1 MASKAP
7 RSTQIFYFGTKS
19 GTDLKDSIRRRL
31 RHYSAAYSMLYYIGM
46 ILIVGGV
53 PLFIPAA
60 MAYIFDHNPM
70 LAYCFYM
77 PAIASLIFGFGF
89 TRIFEKVDL
98 DLSTAILLSAIV
110 WLLLTAIGSIPYF
123 LAYQLVDKSIG
134 LTPIDGFFESMSG
147 YTATGLTMY
156 TNVEILPMSI
166 LFWRS
171 LTEWIGG
178 VGVIV
183 LFLTVLIR
191 RSGTVAHKLYS
202 AEGRSDRIVPSVIK
216 TARQIW
222 LIYLGY
228 TLAGALALYALGMPF
243 FDSLNHS
250 MTALATGGFSVKN
263 ASIGYYNNF
272 AYMDVLNVLMLL
284 GGISFV
290 LHSKLLR
297 LKIKEFL
304 SNIEIATMFFIV
316 LFFSL
321 AISFSQYGFYFN
333 PQGIQHSTFQSIS
346 ALTGTGFATQDLSK
360 WNDFS
365 KFSLTILMIFG
376 GGYGSTA
383 SALKLIRVA
392 VLLYAV
398 WWTAKKVLLPEHA
411 VTTFKLG
418 GKFYS
423 SDELES
429 VALYAWLYL
438 VTLVLGALVFMFAGH
453 SAVDSLF
460 EVASAEG
467 NVGLSVG
474 ITSPMMPDYQKIV
487 LIIEMWAGRLEIFP
501 VLVLIFSPLKR
512 RMRGV

>member
-1 MASKAP
+1 MASKPPSAG
-7 RSTQIFYFGTKS
+7 QIFYFGKGDNS
-19 GTDLKDSIRRRL
+19 ERL
-31 RHYSAAYSMLYYIGM
+31 EALRQRFRHYSAISVLFHYFGL

-53 PLFIPAA
+53 PLFIPAF
-60 MAYIFDHNPM
+60 MAQFMDHNSM

-77 PAIASLIFGFGF
+77 PGIAALIFGIGF
-89 TRIFEKVDL
+89 TRIFQKREL
-98 DLSTAILLSAIV
+98 DLGSATVLSAFIWLVLPFISAVPYVLAGKIV
-110 WLLLTAIGSIPYF
+110 NP
-123 LAYQLVDKSIG
+123 AYG
-134 LTPIDGFFESMSG
+134 LSPVNAFFESMSG

-156 TNVEILPMSI
+156 PDVESLPRSV

-183 LFLTVLIR
+183 LFLTVFIR

-202 AEGRSDRIVPSVIK
+202 AEGRSDRIVPSVIS

-228 TLAGALALYALGMPF
+228 TLAGTLALMALGMPA
-243 FDSLNHS
+243 FDSLNQS
-250 MTALATGGFSVKN
+250 MTAMATGGFSVKN
-263 ASIGYYNNF
+263 ASIG
-272 AYMDVLNVLMLL
+272 AYGNPLYEDVIMILMLL

-297 LKIKEFL
+297 GKFRDFL
-304 SNIEIATMFFIV
+304 SNVEISTMFFII
-316 LFFSL
+316 LFFSIGMYL
-321 AISFSQYGFYFN
+321 SMYRGQFAAGGMQAAF
-333 PQGIQHSTFQSIS
+333 FQSIS
-346 ALTGTGFATQDLSK
+346 ALTGTGFATVDLSK

-365 KFSLTILMIFG
+365 KFMMTLLMIFG

-392 VLLYAV
+392 VLIYAV
-398 WWTAKKVLLPEHA
+398 WWTAKRALLPEHA
-411 VTTFKLG
+411 IVRFKMA
-418 GKFYS
+418 GKIYS
-423 SDELES
+423 DKELQS
-429 VALYAWLYL
+429 VALYAWVYL
-438 VTLVLGALVFMFAGH
+438 TILVLGALVFMFSGY

-474 ITSPMMPDYQKIV
+474 ITSPVMPLYEKIV
-487 LIIEMWAGRLEIFP
+487 LIIEMWAGRLEIYP
-501 VLVLIFSPLKR
+501 VLILFLAPFRKYIR
-512 RMRGV
+512 

>member
-1 MASKAP
+1 M
-7 RSTQIFYFGTKS
+7 
-19 GTDLKDSIRRRL
+19 
-31 RHYSAAYSMLYYIGM
+31 
-46 ILIVGGV
+46 
-53 PLFIPAA
+53 
-60 MAYIFDHNPM
+60 
-70 LAYCFYM
+70 
-77 PAIASLIFGFGF
+77 
-89 TRIFEKVDL
+89 
-98 DLSTAILLSAIV
+98 LSAFI
-110 WLLLTAIGSIPYF
+110 WLVLPFISAVPYV
-123 LAYQLVDKSIG
+123 LAGKLIDPSIG
-134 LTPIDGFFESMSG
+134 LSPVDAFFESMSG

-156 TNVEILPMSI
+156 TDVESLPMSV

-183 LFLTVLIR
+183 LFLTVFIR

-202 AEGRSDRIVPSVIK
+202 AEGRSDRIVPSVIS

-228 TLAGALALYALGMPF
+228 TLAGTLALMALGMSA

-250 MTALATGGFSVKN
+250 MTAMATGGFSVRN
-263 ASIGYYNNF
+263 ASIG
-272 AYMDVLNVLMLL
+272 AYGNPLYEDVIMILMLL

-297 LKIKEFL
+297 GKVKEFL
-304 SNIEIATMFFIV
+304 SNIEITTMFFII
-316 LFFSL
+316 LFFSI
-321 AISFSQYGFYFN
+321 AMYFSMYRGNFAAGGMQAAF
-333 PQGIQHSTFQSIS
+333 FQSIS
-346 ALTGTGFATQDLSK
+346 ALTGTGFATDDLSR

-365 KFSLTILMIFG
+365 KFMMTILMIFG

-398 WWTAKKVLLPEHA
+398 WWTAKRALLPEHA
-411 VTTFKLG
+411 VLKFKMAG
-418 GKFYS
+418 RIYS
-423 SDELES
+423 DKELQS
-429 VALYAWLYL
+429 VALYAWVYL
-438 VTLVLGALVFMFAGH
+438 TLLVLGALVFMFSGY

-474 ITSPMMPDYQKIV
+474 ITSPFMPLHQKIV

-501 VLVLIFSPLKR
+501 VLILFLAPFRKLIR
-512 RMRGV
+512 

>member
-1 MASKAP
+1 MASK
-7 RSTQIFYFGTKS
+7 SSIQIFYS
-19 GTDLKDSIRRRL
+19 GKKARSELMEGIKHRL
-31 RHYSAAYSMLYYIGM
+31 RHYSTAYSFLYYLGM

-60 MAYIFDHNPM
+60 MALVMDHNSM

-77 PAIASLIFGFGF
+77 PGIASLIFGFGF
-89 TRIFEKVDL
+89 TRVFKKVEL
-98 DLSTAILLSAIV
+98 NLSSATILSAFV
-110 WLLLTAIGSIPYF
+110 WLLLTAIGSIPF
-123 LAYQLVDKSIG
+123 LLAHDLVGTSIG
-134 LTPIDGFFESMSG
+134 LSPIDAFFESMSG

-156 TNVEILPMSI
+156 TNVEILPKSI

-202 AEGRSDRIVPSVIK
+202 AEGRSDRIVPSVIR
-216 TARQIW
+216 TARRIW
-222 LIYLGY
+222 VIYLGY
-228 TLAGALALYALGMPF
+228 TLAGTLALYALGMPF

-263 ASIGYYNNF
+263 QSIGAYNNF
-272 AYMDVLNVLMLL
+272 AYNDVIMVLMLL

-297 LKIKEFL
+297 GKIKEFL
-304 SNIEIATMFFIV
+304 SNIEITTMFFLV
-316 LFFSL
+316 LFFSI
-321 AISFSQYGFYFN
+321 AISFSLYGFNFS
-333 PQGIQHSTFQSIS
+333 PMGIQHSTFQSIS
-346 ALTGTGFATQDLSK
+346 ALTGTGFATQNLAR
-360 WNDFS
+360 WNEFS
-365 KFSLTILMIFG
+365 KFSLTILMVFG

-398 WWTAKKVLLPEHA
+398 WWTVKKVLLPEHS
-411 VTTFKLG
+411 VMSFRLG
-418 GKFYS
+418 GKFYNWE
-423 SDELES
+423 ELSS

-438 VTLVLGALVFMFAGH
+438 AVLVLGALVFMFSGY

-474 ITSPMMPDYQKIV
+474 ITSPLMPDYQKIV
-487 LIIEMWAGRLEIFP
+487 LIMEMWAGRLEIFP
-501 VLVLIFSPLKR
+501 VLILLFAPFR
-512 RMRGV
+512 RIRKI

>member
-1 MASKAP
+1 MASKS
-7 RSTQIFYFGTKS
+7 STQIFYFGKKARS
-19 GTDLKDSIRRRL
+19 ELMESVKHRL
-31 RHYSAAYSMLYYIGM
+31 RHYSTAYSLLYYIGM
-46 ILIVGGV
+46 ILFVGGV

-60 MAYIFDHNPM
+60 MALAMDHNPM

-77 PAIASLIFGFGF
+77 PGIASLIFGFGF
-89 TRIFEKVDL
+89 TRIFKKVEL
-98 DLSTAILLSAIV
+98 DLSSAILLSALV

-123 LAYQLVDKSIG
+123 LAYNIVDSSIG
-134 LTPIDGFFESMSG
+134 LTPINGFFESMSG

-156 TNVEILPMSI
+156 TNVEMLPSSI

-202 AEGRSDRIVPSVIK
+202 AEGRSDRIVPSVIR
-216 TARQIW
+216 TARHIW

-243 FDSLNHS
+243 FESLNHS

-263 ASIGYYNNF
+263 ASIGAYNNF
-272 AYMDVLNVLMLL
+272 AYMDVINVLMLL

-297 LKIKEFL
+297 GKIKEFL
-304 SNIEIATMFFIV
+304 SNIEIATMFFLV
-316 LFFSL
+316 LFFSI
-321 AISFSQYGFYFN
+321 AISFSVYGVSFN
-333 PQGIQHSTFQSIS
+333 PAGMQHSTFQSIS
-346 ALTGTGFATQDLSK
+346 ALTGTGFATENLAQ

-365 KFSLTILMIFG
+365 KFSLTTLMIFG

-398 WWTAKKVLLPEHA
+398 WWTAKKVLLPEHSIMR
-411 VTTFKLG
+411 FRLG

-423 SDELES
+423 WEELSS

-438 VTLVLGALVFMFAGH
+438 VVLVLGALVFMFSGH
-453 SAVDSLF
+453 STVDSLF

-474 ITSPMMPDYQKIV
+474 ITSPLMPDYQKIV

-501 VLVLIFSPLKR
+501 VLILIFAPFKR
-512 RMRGV
+512 KMRGM

>member
-1 MASKAP
+1 M
-7 RSTQIFYFGTKS
+7 FYFGKKGAS
-19 GTDLKDSIRRRL
+19 ELKESIKHRL
-31 RHYSAAYSMLYYIGM
+31 RHYSTAYSLLYYIGM
-46 ILIVGGV
+46 ILFVGGI

-60 MAYIFDHNPM
+60 MAILLDGDPV

-77 PAIASLIFGFGF
+77 PGIASLIFGFGF
-89 TRIFEKVDL
+89 TRVFRKVDL
-98 DLSTAILLSAIV
+98 DLGAAILLSALV
-110 WLLLTAIGSIPYF
+110 WLILTAIGSAPF
-123 LAYQLVDKSIG
+123 FMAHDLVDVSVG
-134 LTPIDGFFESMSG
+134 LTPLDAFFESMSG

-156 TNVEILPMSI
+156 TNVEILPKSI

-202 AEGRSDRIVPSVIK
+202 AEGRSDRIVPSVIR
-216 TARQIW
+216 TARHIW

-263 ASIGYYNNF
+263 QSIGAYNNM
-272 AYMDVLNVLMLL
+272 AYNDVIIVLMLL

-290 LHSKLLR
+290 LHSKILR
-297 LKIKEFL
+297 GKIKEFL
-304 SNIEIATMFFIV
+304 SNIETTTMFFLV
-316 LFFSL
+316 LFFSMVIYL
-321 AISFSQYGFYFN
+321 NLFGLSFDPAGF
-333 PQGIQHSTFQSIS
+333 QHSTFQSVS
-346 ALTGTGFATQDLSK
+346 ALTGTGFATQDISQ
-360 WNDFS
+360 WSDFS

-392 VLLYAV
+392 VLLYAI
-398 WWTAKKVLLPEHA
+398 WWTAKKVLLPEHT
-411 VTTFKLG
+411 VMRFRLG
-418 GKFYS
+418 GKFYTWE
-423 SDELES
+423 ELSS

-438 VTLVLGALVFMFAGH
+438 VVLVLGAIVFMFDGH

-474 ITSPMMPDYQKIV
+474 ITSPLMPAHQKIV

-501 VLVLIFSPLKR
+501 VLILLFAPFKR
-512 RMRGV
+512 KIRGM

>member
-1 MASKAP
+1 LASKSQ
-7 RSTQIFYFGTKS
+7 RTGQIFYFGK
-19 GTDLKDSIRRRL
+19 TDSSAKIDGMKQRF
-31 RHYSAAYSMLYYIGM
+31 RHYSAIS
-46 ILIVGGV
+46 ILFHYFGLILFVGGV
-53 PLFIPAA
+53 PLFIPAF
-60 MAYIFDHNPM
+60 MAQFIDHNPL

-77 PAIASLIFGFGF
+77 PGIAAIIFGTGF
-89 TRIFEKVDL
+89 TKVFHKREL
-98 DLSTAILLSAIV
+98 DLGGATVLSAFI
-110 WLLLTAIGSIPYF
+110 WLVLPFISAIPYV
-123 LAYQLVDKSIG
+123 LAGRLVSGYMG
-134 LTPIDGFFESMSG
+134 LSPVDAFFESMSG

-156 TNVEILPMSI
+156 TNVEALPKSI

-183 LFLTVLIR
+183 LFLTVFIR

-202 AEGRSDRIVPSVIK
+202 AEGRSDRIVPSVIS

-228 TLAGALALYALGMPF
+228 TLAGTLALMALGMSA

-250 MTALATGGFSVKN
+250 MTAMATGGFSVKN
-263 ASIGYYNNF
+263 ASIG
-272 AYMDVLNVLMLL
+272 AYGNPLYEDVIMLLMLL

-297 LKIKEFL
+297 GKVKEFL
-304 SNIEIATMFFIV
+304 SNIEISTMFFIV
-316 LFFSL
+316 LFFSIAMYL
-321 AISFSQYGFYFN
+321 SMHKGGPFDAGGMQAAF
-333 PQGIQHSTFQSIS
+333 FQSIS
-346 ALTGTGFATQDLSK
+346 ALTGTGFATQDISK

-365 KFSLTILMIFG
+365 KFIMTILMVFG

-398 WWTAKKVLLPEHA
+398 WWTAKRTLLPEHA
-411 VTTFKLG
+411 IVKFKMAG
-418 GKFYS
+418 RVYS
-423 SDELES
+423 EKELQS
-429 VALYAWLYL
+429 VALYAWVYL
-438 VTLVLGALVFMFAGH
+438 TILVLGALVFMFGGH

-474 ITSPMMPDYQKIV
+474 ITSPLMPLHQKIV

-501 VLVLIFSPLKR
+501 VLILFLAPFKKHIR
-512 RMRGV
+512 

>member
-1 MASKAP
+1 MASKPSA
-7 RSTQIFYFGTKS
+7 RVFYFGKGGS
-19 GTDLKDSIRRRL
+19 SDLKESLRKRF
-31 RHYSAAYSMLYYIGM
+31 RHYSTAYVLLYYIGM
-46 ILIVGGV
+46 ILIVGGA
-53 PLFIPAA
+53 PLFIPAF
-60 MAYIFDHNPM
+60 MAQFMDHSPM

-77 PAIASLIFGFGF
+77 PGIASLIFGIGF
-89 TRIFEKVDL
+89 TKVFEKRDL
-98 DLSTAILLSAIV
+98 ELGTATVLSALV
-110 WLLLTAIGSIPYF
+110 WFILPLIGSIPFF
-123 LAYQLVDKSIG
+123 LARDLVSPSIG
-134 LTPIDGFFESMSG
+134 LSPVDGFFESMSG

-156 TNVEILPMSI
+156 PHVEHLPRSI

-183 LFLTVLIR
+183 LFLTVFIR

-216 TARQIW
+216 TARRIW

-243 FDSLNHS
+243 FDSLNQS

-263 ASIGYYNNF
+263 ASIGAYNNF
-272 AYMDVLNVLMLL
+272 AYMDVINILMLL

-297 LKIKEFL
+297 FRIKEFL
-304 SNIEIATMFFIV
+304 SNIEIATMFFII

-321 AISFSQYGFYFN
+321 AISFSQYGFQFS

-346 ALTGTGFATQDLSK
+346 ALTGTGFATQNLSQ
-360 WNDFS
+360 WNGFS

-398 WWTAKKVLLPEHA
+398 WWTAKKALLPEHA
-411 VTTFKLG
+411 VVKFKLG
-418 GKFYS
+418 GKLYS
-423 SDELES
+423 WNELSS

-438 VTLVLGALVFMFAGH
+438 VVLVLGAIVFMFDGF
-453 SAVDSLF
+453 SPVDSLF

-474 ITSPMMPDYQKIV
+474 ITGPAMLLHEKII
-487 LIIEMWAGRLEIFP
+487 LIIEMWSGRLEIFP
-501 VLVLIFSPLKR
+501 VLILFLAPFRR
-512 RMRGV
+512 RMKGL

>member
-1 MASKAP
+1 MASKP
-7 RSTQIFYFGTKS
+7 STQIFYFGGR
-19 GTDLKDSIRRRL
+19 GTSDLRESIKHRL

-46 ILIVGGV
+46 ILIVGGI

-77 PAIASLIFGFGF
+77 PGIASLIFGFGF
-89 TRIFEKVDL
+89 TRIFKKVDL
-98 DLSTAILLSAIV
+98 DLSTAILLSALV
-110 WLLLTAIGSIPYF
+110 WLILTAIGSVPYF
-123 LAYQLVDKSIG
+123 LAYELVDKSIG
-134 LTPIDGFFESMSG
+134 LTPINGFFESMSG

-156 TNVEILPMSI
+156 VHVEGLPMSI

-191 RSGTVAHKLYS
+191 RSGTVAHKLYA

-250 MTALATGGFSVKN
+250 MTALATGGFSVRD
-263 ASIGYYNNF
+263 ASIGAYNNF
-272 AYMDVLNVLMLL
+272 AYMDVINVLMLL

-290 LHSKLLR
+290 LHSKILR
-297 LKIKEFL
+297 FKIKEFL
-304 SNIEIATMFFIV
+304 SNIEIATMFFII
-316 LFFSL
+316 LFFSF
-321 AISFSQYGFYFN
+321 AISLSQYGFYFS

-346 ALTGTGFATQDLSK
+346 ALTGTGFATQDLSR

-411 VTTFKLG
+411 VMRFKLG

-423 SDELES
+423 WDELSS

-438 VTLVLGALVFMFAGH
+438 VVLVLGALVFMFSGH

-474 ITSPMMPDYQKIV
+474 ITSPTMPDYQKIV

-501 VLVLIFSPLKR
+501 VLVLLFAPFKR
-512 RMRGV
+512 KIGGM